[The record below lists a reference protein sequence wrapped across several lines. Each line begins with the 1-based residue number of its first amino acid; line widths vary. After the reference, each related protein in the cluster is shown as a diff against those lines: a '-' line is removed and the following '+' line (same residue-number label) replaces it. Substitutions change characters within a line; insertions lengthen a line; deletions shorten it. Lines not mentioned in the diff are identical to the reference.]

1 MKINEFDPLIKVGLL
16 LFTLK
21 NYLEYLK
28 SVNID

>member
-1 MKINEFDPLIKVGLL
+1 MKINEYDPLIKVGLFFL
-16 LFTLK
+16 LLK